1 MIKHEELKKKNIKDP
16 KAFIEYPN
24 NTNDVFKSIKD

>member
-1 MIKHEELKKKNIKDP
+1 MKNWKKKNIKDP